1 MLRRTAKTL
10 ILALALGAFATAA
23 FAQVDFTRYVA
34 LGDSLT
40 AGFWSGGLVSTVQVN
55 SYPALLYRQ
64 ATGSSTGFEQPLVK
78 YPGLPN
84 ALQLVQ
90 LVPTV
95 IIAPAPGTG
104 VPLNLNLGRPY
115 NNLGVPG
122 SRVHDTVATTTGGLH
137 DLILRNANPAFGNT
151 TALQQALFQK
161 PTFVTLWIGNNDVL
175 GAATSGIVID
185 GVTLTTVD
193 SFDRDFRTIMA
204 NLKGSGAKIAV
215 ANIPD
220 VTSIPFI
227 TTVPSVLVN
236 PATRKP
242 VLVNGAT
249 VPLIGPKG
257 LLTAADHVLLTAQ
270 ADLAKGIGIPKAAG
284 GTGLPLPD
292 SDVLDAQETATI
304 KARIAAFNGIIAQAT
319 GDANGALVDANA
331 LLNDLANHG
340 LDIGGVTFTNSY
352 LTGGVF
358 SYDGVHPTP
367 FGYAVVANAF
377 VDAINAKFNVSIPEV
392 DLYPFLFGTPGVGG
406 TPAANAS
413 ALARAQLSPEALR
426 NLFWVLQGDAKSD
439 DNGGVGNGDNGGTG
453 GNGGDVTP
461 PPPPTRKPNRRG
473 QHNGG

>member
-1 MLRRTAKTL
+1 MQSRTRKTF
-10 ILALALGAFATAA
+10 ILALALGVVASAA
-23 FAQVDFTRYVA
+23 FAQVDFTRYVS

-64 ATGSSTGFEQPLVK
+64 ATGSATGFEQPLVK
-78 YPGLPN
+78 FPGIPN
-84 ALQLVQ
+84 TLQLVQ
-90 LVPTV
+90 LVPTI
-95 IIAPAPGTG
+95 IIAPAPGQG
-104 VPLNLNLGRPY
+104 VPINLNLARPY

-122 SRVHDTVATTTGGLH
+122 SRVHDTVATTSGGLH

-242 VLVNGAT
+242 VLVNGAP

-257 LLTAADHVLLTAQ
+257 TPLTAADHVLLTAQ
-270 ADLAKGIGIPKAAG
+270 ADLAKGLGIPKAVG

-292 SDVLDAQETATI
+292 NDVLDATETATI
-304 KARIAAFNGIIAQAT
+304 QARVAAFNAIISQAA
-319 GDANGALVDANA
+319 GDAGAALIDANA
-331 LLNDLANHG
+331 LLKDLATNG
-340 LDIGGVTFTNSY
+340 IDIGGVTFTNSY

-367 FGYAVVANAF
+367 FGYAVIANAF
-377 VDAINAKFNVSIPEV
+377 IDTINAKFNANIPEV
-392 DLYPFLFGTPGVGG
+392 DLLPFLFGAPGTGG
-406 TPAANAS
+406 TPAS
-413 ALARAQLSPEALR
+413 AAAAAKAQLSEEAIR

-439 DNGGVGNGDNGGTG
+439 DNGGNG
-453 GNGGDVTP
+453 GGDVP
-461 PPPPTRKPNRRG
+461 PPPPPAPKPNHRGRR
-473 QHNGG
+473 HGG

>member
-1 MLRRTAKTL
+1 MLRRTRKTL
-10 ILALALGAFATAA
+10 ILALALGAVASAA

-55 SYPALLYRQ
+55 SYPALIYRQ

-78 YPGLPN
+78 APGIPN
-84 ALQLVQ
+84 ALQLIQ

-95 IIAPAPGTG
+95 IIGPAGGTG
-104 VPLNLNLGRPY
+104 VPLNLNLARPY

-122 SRVHDTVATTTGGLH
+122 SRVHDTVATTSGGLH

-151 TALQQALFQK
+151 TALQQALFQR

-185 GVTLTTVD
+185 GATLTTVA
-193 SFDRDFRTIMA
+193 SFDLDFRTIMA

-227 TTVPSVLVN
+227 TTVQPFLVN

-242 VLVNGAT
+242 VLG
-249 VPLIGPKG
+249 PDGKLIFLIGPKG
-257 LLTAADHVLLTAQ
+257 QLTAADHVLLTAQ
-270 ADLAKGIGIPKAAG
+270 GDLAKGIGIPLAAG
-284 GTGLPLPD
+284 GTGKPLPD
-292 SDVLDAQETATI
+292 GDVLDAAETATI
-304 KARIAAFNGIIAQAT
+304 QARIAAFNAIIAQAA
-319 GDANGALVDANA
+319 GDAGAALVDANA
-331 LLNDLANHG
+331 QLRDLATNG
-340 LDIGGVTFTNSY
+340 LDIGGVTFTNAY

-367 FGYAVVANAF
+367 FGYAFVANAF
-377 VDAINAKFNVSIPEV
+377 IDAINAKFGANIPEV
-392 DLYPFLFGTPGVGG
+392 DLYPFLFGTPAVGG
-406 TPAANAS
+406 TPAAGAA
-413 ALARAQLSPEALR
+413 ALAGAQLSAEALR
-426 NLFWVLQGDAKSD
+426 NLFWVLQGDAKGD
-439 DNGGVGNGDNGGTG
+439 DTG
-453 GNGGDVTP
+453 GNGGDVPP
-461 PPPPTRKPNRRG
+461 PPPPTPKPHHRG
-473 QHNGG
+473 RHNGG